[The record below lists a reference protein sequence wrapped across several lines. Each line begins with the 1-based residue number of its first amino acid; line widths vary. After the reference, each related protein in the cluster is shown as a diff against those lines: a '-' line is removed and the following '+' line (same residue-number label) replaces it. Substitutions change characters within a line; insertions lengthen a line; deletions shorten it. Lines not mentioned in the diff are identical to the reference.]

1 MFTGLSIRLNRRR
14 EIVYEVFTHYSS
26 RPFNWKRWANLHQQA
41 IHLETLVRHLKPV
54 VSLRARCVT
63 IWFVNKGRYVRAWG
77 ALVRRGNVQRRT
89 KESVPIFNKAELSM
103 DRIVKDVMRT
113 TYVYVAR
120 KMQSLTI
127 SWAVCAR
134 LALIICLEPK
144 GRRVHVRDAVVRSDN
159 VERRT

>member
-41 IHLETLVRHLKPV
+41 IHLETLVHHLKAV

-77 ALVRRGNVQRRT
+77 ALVGNVQRLVGNVQRRT
-89 KESVPIFNKAELSM
+89 KESVPIFKRVEISL
-103 DRIVKDVMRT
+103 DRIVEDVLRII
-113 TYVYVAR
+113 YV
-120 KMQSLTI
+120 
-127 SWAVCAR
+127 
-134 LALIICLEPK
+134 
-144 GRRVHVRDAVVRSDN
+144 
-159 VERRT
+159 